1 MLSDTEMTNQRLAQ
15 FLRWLAPTILGFA
28 IIFGGMGL
36 LSNDWHLLG
45 IAGGIGL
52 HGLLTVRAQ
61 VQRRRGLTARAVY
74 LVGGGAVASILILTA
89 IAPVL
94 STSLAVVPLLIA
106 AMLLH
111 YAPPHHAR
119 AYLIGCGAGT
129 ILIALL
135 GEVLPPTTPLSGA
148 VVQVLRVSSLLA
160 ITIFALILLGQFSSR
175 LQSMLAQLRNAYAT
189 LTEQHSALAR
199 LSDQHELILTS
210 VGEGIYGV
218 DAQGLITFV
227 NPAAA
232 RMFGCTV
239 ADLLGQRIM
248 HGHTRTQQGVD
259 ICLVAAEPI
268 RAVLYDGVRQHS
280 QDDLDWGVDGARFP
294 VEYVCAPI
302 RDDRIITGAV
312 ILFRDIT
319 ERRYAQAALEAERA
333 TLARRVEERTADLS
347 AANADLARAARL
359 KDEFLASM
367 SHELRTP
374 LNAILGLSEAL
385 IEGIYEPL
393 TDVQLKPIR
402 MIEQSGRHL
411 LDLINDILDLAKI
424 GAGKMTIEHEPVDI
438 HMLCTASLHFI
449 APQANKRQIRLCP
462 NIDSSVRVVDA
473 DARRMKQILVN
484 LLSNAVKFTLEGGA
498 VGLDVTASRDDQ
510 IVRFTVWDTGIGIA
524 QEDMVRLFQPFT
536 QLDSRLARQHEG
548 SGLGLALA
556 ARMVELHGG
565 SITVESTVGRGSR
578 FTVSLPWNELLPIGN
593 LPPAQLVLAQ
603 QHTPIPFIRR
613 ALIIDDSPTT
623 ISQLTRYLRELGV
636 EARSCSN
643 GGDAL
648 VQAIG
653 MRPDVILLD
662 IQLPD
667 CSGWEVLRQLK
678 ADLRTH
684 SIPVLIISVEDQQR
698 MGHTLGASAYL
709 IKPIL
714 RPQLQ
719 RALGTM
725 IPMRIDEVVQTPFC
739 ITPLAPSVH
748 QPIVLLAEDNEVN
761 ITPVADYLQF
771 QGYKV
776 VVARNGIEALDR
788 AREEH
793 PDIILMDLQMPKMDG
808 LEATQ
813 HIRTDPELAT
823 IPVIAITAFA
833 MPGDRERC
841 LAAGAD
847 DYMSKPISLRALRA
861 KLETFLAAHDP
872 PTAATKL

>member
-1 MLSDTEMTNQRLAQ
+1 MLSDTETTNQRLAQ

-36 LSNDWHLLG
+36 LFHDWRLLG

-61 VQRRRGLTARAVY
+61 VQRRRGLTAHAAY
-74 LVGGGAVASILILTA
+74 LVGGGAVASGLILTV
-89 IAPVL
+89 IAPAL

-106 AMLLH
+106 AVLLH

-119 AYLIGCGAGT
+119 IYLIWCFAET
-129 ILIALL
+129 ILIVLL
-135 GEVLPPTTPLSGA
+135 GEVLSPTTPISGVA
-148 VVQVLRVSSLLA
+148 VQVLRVSSLLA
-160 ITIFALILLGQFSSR
+160 IILFALILLGQFSSR
-175 LQSMLAQLRNAYAT
+175 LQTMLAQLRDGYAT
-189 LTEQHSALAR
+189 LTAQHSALAR

-218 DAQGLITFV
+218 DAQGMVTFA
-227 NPAAA
+227 NPAAV
-232 RMFGCTV
+232 RMFGCAI
-239 ADLLGQRIM
+239 ADLLGQCIAD
-248 HGHTRTQQGVD
+248 GSTDTQPD
-259 ICLVAAEPI
+259 AAIHLTAAEPI
-268 RAVLYDGVRQHS
+268 RAVLHDGVRQHS
-280 QDDLDWGVDGARFP
+280 EDDVYWRMDGSRFP

-302 RDDRIITGAV
+302 REDGLITGAV
-312 ILFRDIT
+312 VLFRDIT
-319 ERRYAQAALEAERA
+319 ERRQAQATLEAERA

-385 IEGIYEPL
+385 LEGIYEPL
-393 TDVQLKPIR
+393 AAVQMKPIR
-402 MIEQSGRHL
+402 MMEQSGRHL
-411 LDLINDILDLAKI
+411 LELINDILDLAKI
-424 GAGKMTIEHEPVDI
+424 GAGKMPLDREPVDI
-438 HMLCTASLHFI
+438 HMLCAASLHFI
-449 APQANKRQIRLCP
+449 EPQARKRQIRICP
-462 NIDSSVRVVDA
+462 NIDLAVRVVDA
-473 DARRMKQILVN
+473 DARHLKQILVN
-484 LLSNAVKFTLEGGA
+484 LLSNAVKFTPEGGT

-510 IVRFTVWDTGIGIA
+510 VVQFTVWDTGIGIV
-524 QEDMVRLFQPFT
+524 QEDMARLFQPFT
-536 QLDSRLARQHEG
+536 QLDSRLARQYEG

-556 ARMVELHGG
+556 ARMVEMHGG

-578 FTVSLPWNELLPIGN
+578 FTVSLPWNELLPISN
-593 LPPAQLVLAQ
+593 APPTVPSHAQ
-603 QHTPIPFIRR
+603 QPTPIPFIQR

-623 ISQLTRYLRELGV
+623 ITQLIRYLRELGV

-643 GGDAL
+643 GSDAL
-648 VQAIG
+648 VQAVG

-662 IQLPD
+662 IELPN
-667 CSGWEVLRQLK
+667 CSGWDVLRQLK

-684 SIPVLIISVEDQQR
+684 AIPVLIISVEDQRRVGQ
-698 MGHTLGASAYL
+698 TLGASAYL

-719 RALGTM
+719 QALGTM
-725 IPMRIDEVVQTPFC
+725 LPMRIDAVVQTPFC
-739 ITPLAPSVH
+739 VTPLSPSAN
-748 QPIVLLAEDNEVN
+748 QPLVLLAEDNEVN
-761 ITPVADYLQF
+761 ITPVADYLEF

-776 VVARNGIEALDR
+776 VVARNGMEALDR
-788 AREEH
+788 AREVR

-813 HIRTDPELAT
+813 HIRTDPALAT

-847 DYMSKPISLRALRA
+847 DYMSKPISLRALHA
-861 KLETFLAAHDP
+861 KLETLLTAREIP
-872 PTAATKL
+872 VAAT